1 MTEQTAEAVSPD
13 VALSFFSDGYEA
25 ARTTFLSAA
34 TAAGARLTSHVLA
47 VADRPG
53 REPHDE
59 ALVTDVAWLGP
70 RSADSVLMLVSGTH
84 GIEGYGGSAC
94 QVSLLASGLPAD
106 ADTATLLVHALNP
119 HGFAHGRRVNED
131 NVDLNR
137 NFVSH
142 AAPPHNPAY
151 DEVHDALVPADWTGP
166 ERSAADQWLVGYIKA
181 NGARALQ
188 AAVTQ
193 GQYRHP
199 DGLFYGG
206 TAPVWSN
213 TVLATIGANYLTEC
227 HHVAYIDLH
236 TGLGDFA
243 VGEPIFR
250 GGLDAGAMRRARDWY
265 GAALTVSQ
273 DGTSSSTPI
282 VGNTASMIAA
292 SLRQDQLLTAITLEF
307 GTLSPGAVLTALR
320 ADNWLRLRDAPDPE
334 LARQIGHQMRDAFY
348 PDDPAWRA
356 AVIARAREVAD
367 QALAGLAEQA
377 RSASDRRDRATG
389 SS

>member
-1 MTEQTAEAVSPD
+1 MTKQTAQAVSPE
-13 VALSFFSDGYEA
+13 VALSFFSDDYTA

-34 TAAGARLTSHVLA
+34 TAAGAQLTSHVLA
-47 VADRPG
+47 VTDRPG
-53 REPHDE
+53 GEPQGE
-59 ALVTDVAWLGP
+59 SLVTDVAWLGP
-70 RSADSVLMLVSGTH
+70 RSAESVLMLVSGTH
-84 GIEGYGGSAC
+84 GIEGYGGSAS
-94 QVSLLASGLPAD
+94 QVSLLASGLPED
-106 ADTATLLVHALNP
+106 ADTATVLVHALNP
-119 HGFAHGRRVNED
+119 YGFAHGRRVNED

-137 NFVSH
+137 NFVNH

-188 AAVTQ
+188 AAVTR

-199 DGLFYGG
+199 NGIFYGG

-213 TVLATIGANYLTEC
+213 TVLATIAANYLTEC

-292 SLRQDQLLTAITLEF
+292 SLHQDQVLTAITLEF

-320 ADNWLRLRDAPDPE
+320 ADNWLCPQDAPDPE
-334 LARQIGHQMRDAFY
+334 LARQIGQQMRDAFY
-348 PDDPAWRA
+348 PADPAWRT

-367 QALAGLAEQA
+367 QALAGLAAQA
-377 RSASDRRDRATG
+377 RLGSRSLGSSDRV
-389 SS
+389 

>member
-1 MTEQTAEAVSPD
+1 MTKQAAQAVSPD
-13 VALSFFSDGYEA
+13 GALSFFSDDYAA
-25 ARTTFLSAA
+25 ARRTFLSAA
-34 TAAGARLTSHVLA
+34 TAAGAQLTSHVLA
-47 VADRPG
+47 VTDRG
-53 REPHDE
+53 REPQGE
-59 ALVTDVAWLGP
+59 SLVTDVAWLGP
-70 RSADSVLMLVSGTH
+70 RSAESVLMLVSGTH

-94 QVSLLASGLPAD
+94 QVSLLASGLPGD

-119 HGFAHGRRVNED
+119 YGFAHGRRVNED

-137 NFVSH
+137 NFVNH

-151 DEVHDALVPADWTGP
+151 DDVHDALVPADWTGP
-166 ERSAADQWLVGYIKA
+166 ERSAADQRLVGYIKS

-199 DGLFYGG
+199 NGLFYGG

-213 TVLATIGANYLTEC
+213 TVLATIAANYLTEC
-227 HHVAYIDLH
+227 QHVAYIDLH

-282 VGNTASMIAA
+282 VGNTASMVAD
-292 SLRQDQLLTAITLEF
+292 SLHQDQLLTAITLEF
-307 GTLSPGAVLTALR
+307 GTLSGGAVLTALR
-320 ADNWLRLRDAPDPE
+320 ADNWLRLQDAPDPD
-334 LARQIGHQMRDAFY
+334 LASQIGHQIRDAFY
-348 PDDPAWRA
+348 PDDPAWRT

-367 QALAGLAEQA
+367 QALAGLTAQA
-377 RSASDRRDRATG
+377 RLG
-389 SS
+389 S